1 MPLLKATFEYYVV
14 YVYEIADAAHAGA
27 LKIGKTNIKTATDC
41 SNLTPCCPELMKAA
55 QDRVDEQNVTAG
67 TDAHLLWAVLGYF
80 EDEYGKH
87 FFDDDY
93 VHEVLEMKG
102 YKKKLFPH
110 LKKNPKDWYCVDLAT
125 VQNVVASI
133 KQGEQFEVK
142 KSDEIILREEQE
154 RAIQQTIDLFAIPTN
169 KKMLWNAKMRF
180 GKTLCSLD
188 LVRRQGYKRTLILT
202 HRPAVRSG
210 WFKDYH
216 QLDFDNFDYGSKQNI
231 SHADTGRSFE
241 ELEERAN
248 KEAEFHYIYFASMQD
263 LRGSKG
269 VNANSK
275 LDKNNGILAANWDLI
290 ILDEAHEGT
299 QTSLGK
305 AVVSE
310 LVKKGPKV
318 LYLSGTP
325 YNILHLFKD
334 EEIYTWDYIMEQEA
348 KAKFA
353 KDYPTEHNPYEDL
366 PTLNIM
372 TYDLGDVFSGYLKR
386 SDEDYFNFN
395 EFWRTWQESDA
406 RFRDKVN
413 EQHTHLTDL
422 ERSALMPDDA
432 EIGQFVHE
440 KDVRDFLNLL
450 HDETQDTHYPFT
462 LPEYLDSF
470 RHTLWMLPGVASSKA
485 LSAILQEK
493 DSWWQMSEHQF
504 TVVNVAGEGDDVSK
518 DDHDSEQGIAEFE
531 RKEKDALRRVELAQE
546 PTAENPNPRTITLSC
561 GRLTTGVTVKPWTG
575 VFMLAGSYKTK
586 ASTYMQTIF
595 RAQSPC
601 HEPKLKTECY
611 AFDFAPDR
619 TLTVID
625 DFLKSRDFGEQIART
640 PQNHLGGDDDNHA
653 RRIERFLRYCSV
665 ISCRGSH
672 VTQYN
677 TFNFIERVNRVYSDN
692 VIRSG
697 FAGSALYR
705 NLYEVNEEDLKLLNE
720 VARILEMGKIS
731 IKRSSA
737 PTDVVITDEGLT
749 GENASAQESP
759 SGETT
764 PEEPKT
770 PNGKKPRHTAK
781 QKQNRVDAMAVLDA
795 LSIRLPLLLFG
806 AVEDVEHFSLQS
818 FVESIDNAS
827 WKLFMPKGIKK
838 SLFLKLIPFYNS
850 QHFIATVKA
859 IIDRTKL
866 ADTYPVTKRVA
877 EMAHILSLFHFPDKE
892 TILTPWRVVN
902 MHMSDTIGGYD
913 FYSPDHTL
921 ELLEPR
927 FVDRGVITA
936 EVLADPETSILEI
949 NSKSGIYPLW
959 LAYSLWRIHR
969 DKEQESLGIEFS
981 PEEDEL
987 LWQRVIRDNLYVLCM
1002 TPMALKITERVLAG
1016 YKGYLTNCQFE
1027 PNLVKKLRGDNDKLT
1042 FTKSIKRYTYWH
1054 SGMANKKITFKA
1066 VVGNPPY
1073 NEMDHG
1079 AGASATPIY
1088 QYFCDTAFQL
1098 NPKYAS
1104 LIIPARWY
1112 VAGKKVDKFRDMM
1125 LRNKNIRSLHDYR
1138 DSSQCFSKVD
1148 IKGGVCYFMSDTS
1161 YFGDCELTTHKVNR
1175 ETYVCT
1181 RPLLENWAESFIRDS
1196 ESVSI
1201 VNKVSRKAEASFTEL
1216 VSSRDPFGYD
1226 IREENSMKTVAHKYS
1241 LEPSETETIKFYY
1254 NGWRKEGIGYVTR
1267 ESVNEHVDWIDKF
1280 KVLIPRSWGNGIV
1293 ETDRVHPFIAGL
1305 GEVCTETYVVVGPFE
1320 TEAEALACQKYLNTR
1335 FFHILVSVMKITQQA
1350 AVKIYQM
1357 VPLQDFTESSDI
1369 DWTKSVDE
1377 VDEQLFD
1384 KYELTTSERAYIK
1397 KLIKPLK

>member
-27 LKIGKTNIKTATDC
+27 LKIGKTNIKTATDW
-41 SNLTPCCPELMKAA
+41 SELTPCCPELMKAA

-110 LKKNPKDWYCVDLAT
+110 LKKNPKDWYCVDLTT

-154 RAIQQTIDLFAIPTN
+154 RAIQQTVDLFAIPGN

-216 QLDFDNFDYGSKQNI
+216 QLDFENFDYGSKQNI

-269 VNANSK
+269 VNAKSK

-493 DSWWQMSEHQF
+493 DSWWQMPEHQF

-827 WKLFMPKGIKK
+827 WKLFMPRGIKK

-866 ADTYPVTKRVA
+866 ADTYPVTKRVV

-1016 YKGYLTNCQFE
+1016 FKGYQTNCTFE
-1027 PNLVKKLRGDNDKLT
+1027 PHLLEKLRDEDESIRLTKKINKLSYWKDNMPNKKL
-1042 FTKSIKRYTYWH
+1042 
-1054 SGMANKKITFKA
+1054 TFKA

-1073 NEMDHG
+1073 QEVG
-1079 AGASATPIY
+1079 RGKKPLPIY
-1088 QYFCDTAFQL
+1088 PLFTGKAIDLRPSYISMIM
-1098 NPKYAS
+1098 PSRWYAS
-1104 LIIPARWY
+1104 DDMSVFRHKLMNG
-1112 VAGKKVDKFRDMM
+1112 GKLAVM
-1125 LRNKNIRSLHDYR
+1125 HDF
-1138 DSSQCFSKVD
+1138 DNASECFKAVD
-1148 IKGGVCYFMSDTS
+1148 IKGGICFFLWDSKNNGECDCYTHHGTQMNFAHRNLQEEDT
-1161 YFGDCELTTHKVNR
+1161 DI
-1175 ETYVCT
+1175 
-1181 RPLLENWAESFIRDS
+1181 FIRESEYIPIIEKVAAHREYSFDS
-1196 ESVSI
+1196 LI
-1201 VNKVSRKAEASFTEL
+1201 
-1216 VSSRDPFGYD
+1216 SSNDPFGFD
-1226 IREENSMKTVAHKYS
+1226 KRQDHSSKRLKVEFAMESSVDS
-1241 LEPSETETIKFYY
+1241 VSFYY
-1254 NGWRKEGIGYVTR
+1254 NGWRKDGIGYMER
-1267 ESVNEHVDWIDKF
+1267 ERIEKNSDWVDRTKLYIAKAWGTGKIATDRLHPF
-1280 KVLIPRSWGNGIV
+1280 KVV
-1293 ETDRVHPFIAGL
+1293 EPSC
-1305 GEVCTETYVVVGPFE
+1305 CTETYLVVGPFDNE
-1320 TEAEALACQKYLNTR
+1320 KAADNVAKYIETR
-1335 FFHILVSVMKITQQA
+1335 FFHFMVGVVKNTQNCMKNS
-1350 AVKIYQM
+1350 YRL

-1369 DWTKSVDE
+1369 DWSKSVDE

-1384 KYELTTSERAYIK
+1384 KYELTTSEREYIK
-1397 KLIKPLK
+1397 KLIKPLI